1 MARAVD
7 SFDKVKCPRLLR
19 TANGR
24 NAMPERY
31 SETVRQAMLSAYHE
45 AREFGSPSIA
55 PQHMLLGL
63 VAADRS
69 LTHRFLHGIDSV
81 GWYRE
86 QVENR
91 APRQEPTESGEELPF
106 DAASERVLEYAG
118 EEAARM
124 GHNDIHTEHLLLGLL
139 REEQSVAAEIL
150 RDRGLQLDA
159 VRGQVE
165 RSWRER
171 AHALRLAVM
180 RSPEPRWPAFVAMAA
195 DALIHYALPDRL
207 SLGPRWFSFAVVI
220 VLLIPIIFSI
230 RFGRHNM
237 ARILTFVAIGT
248 LALSLVGSLALLIEG
263 LPAHKDSPGTLLR
276 SATLLWITNI
286 LVFALWYWK
295 LDAGGPLG
303 REKADARS
311 SFVFPQ
317 MTQQPDQRDASWS
330 PDFLDYLFLAFN
342 TSTAFSPTDTAVLSP
357 WAKGLMMLQ
366 SIISLSII
374 ALLAA
379 RAVNVL

>member
-1 MARAVD
+1 
-7 SFDKVKCPRLLR
+7 
-19 TANGR
+19 
-24 NAMPERY
+24 MPERY
-31 SETVRQAMLSAYHE
+31 SEIVRRAMLSADHE

-55 PQHMLLGL
+55 PEHVLLGL
-63 VAADRS
+63 VAADRA
-69 LTHRFLHGIDSV
+69 LTHRFLHGVDSV

-91 APRQEPTESGEELPF
+91 APRKEPTDTAQELPF
-106 DAASERVLEYAG
+106 NAASERVLEYAT

-124 GHNDIHTEHLLLGLL
+124 GHEHIHTEHLLLGLL
-139 REEQSVAAEIL
+139 REDDSVAAEIL
-150 RDRGLQLDA
+150 RERGLQLDA
-159 VRGQVE
+159 VREQVE
-165 RSWRER
+165 RGWRER

-180 RSPEPRWPAFVAMAA
+180 KAPEPRWPAFVAMGA

-207 SLGPRWFSFAVVI
+207 SLGPRWFLFAVVA

-230 RFGRHNM
+230 RFGRHNV
-237 ARILTFVAIGT
+237 ARILTFVAIGI

-263 LPAHKDSPGTLLR
+263 LPAHKDPPGTLLR

-303 REKADARS
+303 REKADAQS

-317 MTQQPDQRDASWS
+317 MALQPDQRDPSWS
-330 PDFLDYLFLAFN
+330 PTFVDYLFLAFN
-342 TSTAFSPTDTAVLSP
+342 TSTAFSPTDTAVLSR
-357 WAKGLMMLQ
+357 WAKALMILQ